1 MAGKRRQGK
10 GVYGGARLP
19 IAGGYPAT
27 GTRRWTLL
35 AGLVGCAGLAV
46 WLGATVVAGRRGLAP
61 GPVASAHATFE
72 SECAACHVT
81 TGAVAD
87 EGCLVC
93 HERFVRPGG
102 AVAAD
107 DAGGAY
113 SFAVHYAAHA
123 GDRMAETAAAGTSAA
138 GPAAGPVPA
147 ADDAGGA
154 PVAAPAASRDAELRC
169 AACHPEHGGRA
180 AAITAVDDRRCAAC
194 HGFAGFGRD
203 HPEFGFARTDTP
215 DDDDLRFTHRFHVKQ
230 LLAERGWD
238 DPQRACLVCHRP
250 EPDGAGFLPLDFEAS
265 CGACHLT
272 TRSRTPRL
280 PAGDPA
286 DPAAPGVLTL
296 EAIQARGGPGSRW
309 AFFTDPGEVR
319 SVGNSVE
326 KRPVY
331 HRDPWVMTNLAA
343 IRRTLYPELGLAELL
358 PASVGSSGGGAAP
371 GLYLEAIDT
380 LRRRAVE
387 LRSRPEPEVQ
397 GELRRVE
404 TLLAAA
410 ERRVRAGDS
419 GEVAA
424 FAAPA
429 EPDPA
434 LAPERVAALR
444 RLALDL
450 TEPCRQC
457 HVVTD
462 AAIRRVDRDQR
473 ALPRA
478 GFSHRAH
485 VLEVPF
491 CTDCHGAIPGLSET
505 TATTELAEEPLDA
518 AATWNLPRIEVCRG
532 CHRPGVV
539 STACVT
545 CHRFHPDRGRAA
557 ELLAYRPGDVEA
569 AGAAPE
575 GAR

>member
-46 WLGATVVAGRRGLAP
+46 WLGATVVAGKRGLAP

-72 SECAACHVT
+72 SQCAACHVT

-107 DAGGAY
+107 EAGGAY
-113 SFAVHYAAHA
+113 SFAAHFAAHT
-123 GDRMAETAAAGTSAA
+123 AEGGAAGAGSAGGTA
-138 GPAAGPVPA
+138 DGAPGGGPAGGTPA
-147 ADDAGGA
+147 AL
-154 PVAAPAASRDAELRC
+154 PAASRDVELPC
-169 AACHPEHGGRA
+169 ASCHPEHGGRA
-180 AAITAVDDRRCAAC
+180 AAITAVDDRRCASC
-194 HGFAGFGRD
+194 HGFAGFDRG
-203 HPEFGFARTDTP
+203 HPDFGFARAGAP
-215 DDDDLRFTHRFHVKQ
+215 DDESLRFTHRFHVKQ
-230 LLAERGWD
+230 LLAERDWD

-250 EPDGAGFLPLDFEAS
+250 EPDGTGFLPLDFEAS
-265 CGACHLT
+265 CGSCHLT

-286 DPAAPGVLTL
+286 DPQAPGVLTL
-296 EAIQARGGPGSRW
+296 AAIQARGGPGSRW

-343 IRRTLYPELGLAELL
+343 IRRTLDPELGLAELL
-358 PASVGSSGGGAAP
+358 PASIGPSGGGGAAAA
-371 GLYLEAIDT
+371 LYLEAIET
-380 LRRRAVE
+380 LERRAVE

-397 GELRRVE
+397 SELRRVE
-404 TLLAAA
+404 ALLAAA
-410 ERRVRAGDS
+410 ERRVRAGES
-419 GEVAA
+419 GEAA
-424 FAAPA
+424 EFAAPA
-429 EPDPA
+429 EPDPS

-444 RLALDL
+444 HLALDL

-462 AAIRRVDRDQR
+462 AAIRRVDRAQR

-478 GFSHRAH
+478 VFSHRAH

-505 TATTELAEEPLDA
+505 TATTQLADEPLDA
-518 AATWNLPRIEVCRG
+518 AATWNLPRVEVCRD

-557 ELLAYRPGDVEA
+557 ELLAYRPGDTA
-569 AGAAPE
+569 TAGAAAE
-575 GAR
+575 GAP